1 MATVVARKV
10 GKDADA
16 NRESRAAASAR
27 LKSLLDKAPLP
38 SEVEGLS
45 EEEIARMAD
54 DMVREVR
61 AATRGAA

>member
-1 MATVVARKV
+1 MATILAQKA

-16 NRESRAAASAR
+16 RRQTRAAASAR
-27 LKSLLDKAPLP
+27 LKSILDKSSLP
-38 SEVEGLS
+38 SEIEGLS